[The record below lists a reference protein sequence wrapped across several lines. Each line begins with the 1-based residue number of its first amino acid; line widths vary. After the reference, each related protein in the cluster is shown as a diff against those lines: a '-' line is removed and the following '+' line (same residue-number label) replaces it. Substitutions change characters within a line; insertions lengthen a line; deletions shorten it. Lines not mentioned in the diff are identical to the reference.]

1 MKKVFLAGAAVL
13 AFGTAGLSGARA
25 QTPAA
30 AEPPELT
37 EGQARSIAMD
47 SGINNISTLT
57 KDRHDA
63 WHGTGQAG
71 SPSKALM
78 FTITP
83 DAKLTRG
90 K

>member
-1 MKKVFLAGAAVL
+1 MKKVFLAGAAIL
-13 AFGTAGLSGARA
+13 ALGTAGLTAARA

-30 AEPPELT
+30 AEAPELT
-37 EGQARSIAMD
+37 EGQARFSAMD
-47 SGINNISTLT
+47 AGINNISTLT

-83 DAKLTRG
+83 DAKLTKG